1 MALFDGK
8 YKTAAAT
15 EIERNIRRLKDMGFL
30 EQVKN
35 SGIKYDAVT
44 ADIGTQIRFAK
55 RIDLITAK
63 QRDEYVSR
71 IIQAQKDYDRLQ
83 REEIRDIVDGFE
95 NPRERAAR
103 YLSKDEWAGHVQ
115 AAKEQAAQNISGNA
129 NTQQAQV
136 FQSPFDDRSERG
148 GGGS

>member
-1 MALFDGK
+1 VALFDGR

-15 EIERNIRRLKDMGFL
+15 EIERNIRRLKDMDFL
-30 EQVKN
+30 EQMKN
-35 SGIKYDAVT
+35 SGIKFDAVT
-44 ADIGTQIRFAK
+44 ADTGTQIRFAR
-55 RIDLITAK
+55 RIGLITLK
-63 QRDEYVSR
+63 QRDEYVAR
-71 IIQAQKDYDRLQ
+71 IMQAQKDYDRLQ
-83 REEIRDIVDGFE
+83 REELRDIVDGFE

-103 YLSKDEWAGHVQ
+103 YTREEWEQHIR
-115 AAKEQAAQNISGNA
+115 AAKEQAAPNMTGNA